1 MTDIVD
7 RLRFTPGTSMA
18 GTPLNIPNDDPLYLE
33 AADEIEQLRKAC
45 DEWSEVSQRNFQ
57 RAKTAETERDRMR
70 AALKPF
76 AMAADKITDPHSIV
90 FDGGAMRSDCVF
102 AEDFYAARAA
112 LAQEPS

>member
-7 RLRFTPGTSMA
+7 RLRFWLGTSMA

-33 AADEIEQLRKAC
+33 AADEIERLRKAC
-45 DEWSEVSQRNFQ
+45 DKWSEVSQQNFQ

-70 AALKPF
+70 AALTQIDALDPEG
-76 AMAADKITDPHSIV
+76 AISGCSADATRGLV
-90 FDGGAMRSDCVF
+90 NRMG
-102 AEDFYAARAA
+102 ETARAA